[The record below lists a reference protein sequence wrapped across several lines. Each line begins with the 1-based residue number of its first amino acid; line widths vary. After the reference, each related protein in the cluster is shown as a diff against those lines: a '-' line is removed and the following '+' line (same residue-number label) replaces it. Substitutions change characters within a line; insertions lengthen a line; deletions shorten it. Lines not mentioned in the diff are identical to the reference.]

1 MVETPLLHPE
11 RFVTLGIDP
20 PKGVWTHGIDSIFA
34 NIEQNNVIGLK
45 PGYDYSKLDKTTGL
59 IKENEE
65 VTENV
70 DDVNQTQEEENM
82 LVPIS
87 AWKKVLDQLGN
98 LHEADKL
105 MAEARERAAKAE
117 AESEFLREKLKN
129 TREELNTFKK
139 KKRFFF
145 F

>member
-1 MVETPLLHPE
+1 MSSYEERMSQKYNFFSSEDKNQVSDSDVE
-11 RFVTLGIDP
+11 
-20 PKGVWTHGIDSIFA
+20 
-34 NIEQNNVIGLK
+34 
-45 PGYDYSKLDKTTGL
+45 
-59 IKENEE
+59 KETKNEE
-65 VTENV
+65 IIKNV
-70 DDVNQTQEEENM
+70 DDVNETQEEENM

>member
-1 MVETPLLHPE
+1 MSSYEERMSHKYNFFSSEDKNQVSDSDVGKET
-11 RFVTLGIDP
+11 
-20 PKGVWTHGIDSIFA
+20 K
-34 NIEQNNVIGLK
+34 
-45 PGYDYSKLDKTTGL
+45 
-59 IKENEE
+59 NEE
-65 VTENV
+65 IIKNV
-70 DDVNQTQEEENM
+70 DDVNETQEEENM

>member
-1 MVETPLLHPE
+1 MSSYEERMSKKYNFFSSEDDDDNESKIQPNNKNQDEIENNQEDAASNEYVEAST
-11 RFVTLGIDP
+11 D
-20 PKGVWTHGIDSIFA
+20 
-34 NIEQNNVIGLK
+34 
-45 PGYDYSKLDKTTGL
+45 
-59 IKENEE
+59 
-65 VTENV
+65 
-70 DDVNQTQEEENM
+70 EENM
-82 LVPIS
+82 LVPVS

-129 TREELNTFKK
+129 TREELKTFKNK
-139 KKRFFF
+139 NRFFF

>member
-1 MVETPLLHPE
+1 MSNYEERMSKKYNFFSNDKDVNDTSANEPEVSSET
-11 RFVTLGIDP
+11 TSN
-20 PKGVWTHGIDSIFA
+20 IDS
-34 NIEQNNVIGLK
+34 
-45 PGYDYSKLDKTTGL
+45 D
-59 IKENEE
+59 
-65 VTENV
+65 
-70 DDVNQTQEEENM
+70 EENM
-82 LVPIS
+82 MVPIS

-129 TREELNTFKK
+129 TRDELNVFKK

>member
-1 MVETPLLHPE
+1 MSSYEERMSQKYNFFSSEDKNQVSDSDVE
-11 RFVTLGIDP
+11 
-20 PKGVWTHGIDSIFA
+20 
-34 NIEQNNVIGLK
+34 
-45 PGYDYSKLDKTTGL
+45 
-59 IKENEE
+59 KETKNEE
-65 VTENV
+65 IIENV
-70 DDVNQTQEEENM
+70 DEVNKTQEEENM

>member
-1 MVETPLLHPE
+1 MSNYEE
-11 RFVTLGIDP
+11 RM
-20 PKGVWTHGIDSIFA
+20 
-34 NIEQNNVIGLK
+34 
-45 PGYDYSKLDKTTGL
+45 SKKYNFFSNDK
-59 IKENEE
+59 
-65 VTENV
+65 
-70 DDVNQTQEEENM
+70 DVNDTTANEPEVSSETTSNMDSDEENM
-82 LVPIS
+82 MVPIS

-129 TREELNTFKK
+129 TRDELNVFKK

>member
-1 MVETPLLHPE
+1 MSSYEE
-11 RFVTLGIDP
+11 RMSQKYNFFSSEDKNQVS
-20 PKGVWTHGIDSIFA
+20 DSD
-34 NIEQNNVIGLK
+34 V
-45 PGYDYSKLDKTTGL
+45 
-59 IKENEE
+59 ENETKNE
-65 VTENV
+65 EIIENV
-70 DDVNQTQEEENM
+70 DEVNETQEEENM

>member
-1 MVETPLLHPE
+1 MSSYEERMSQKYNFFSSEDKDQVSDSEVEKETKNE
-11 RFVTLGIDP
+11 EIIEKID
-20 PKGVWTHGIDSIFA
+20 
-34 NIEQNNVIGLK
+34 E
-45 PGYDYSKLDKTTGL
+45 
-59 IKENEE
+59 ENE
-65 VTENV
+65 
-70 DDVNQTQEEENM
+70 TQEEEKM

-129 TREELNTFKK
+129 TREELNKFKK

>member
-1 MVETPLLHPE
+1 MSSYEERMSQKYNFFSSEDKNQVSDSEVEKET
-11 RFVTLGIDP
+11 
-20 PKGVWTHGIDSIFA
+20 
-34 NIEQNNVIGLK
+34 
-45 PGYDYSKLDKTTGL
+45 
-59 IKENEE
+59 ENEE
-65 VTENV
+65 IIENV
-70 DDVNQTQEEENM
+70 DEVNETQEENM

-129 TREELNTFKK
+129 TREELNSFKK

>member
-1 MVETPLLHPE
+1 MSNYEE
-11 RFVTLGIDP
+11 RM
-20 PKGVWTHGIDSIFA
+20 
-34 NIEQNNVIGLK
+34 
-45 PGYDYSKLDKTTGL
+45 SKKYNFFSNDK
-59 IKENEE
+59 
-65 VTENV
+65 
-70 DDVNQTQEEENM
+70 DVNDTSANEPEISSETTSNMDSDEENM
-82 LVPIS
+82 MVPIS

-129 TREELNTFKK
+129 TRDELNVFKK

>member
-1 MVETPLLHPE
+1 MSSYEERMSKKYNFFSSEEDDDNESKIQPNIKNQDEIENNQEDAASNEDVEAST
-11 RFVTLGIDP
+11 D
-20 PKGVWTHGIDSIFA
+20 
-34 NIEQNNVIGLK
+34 
-45 PGYDYSKLDKTTGL
+45 
-59 IKENEE
+59 
-65 VTENV
+65 
-70 DDVNQTQEEENM
+70 EENM
-82 LVPIS
+82 LVPVS

-129 TREELNTFKK
+129 TREELNTFKN

>member
-1 MVETPLLHPE
+1 M
-11 RFVTLGIDP
+11 RFELFFKFSSDDKNKVS
-20 PKGVWTHGIDSIFA
+20 DS
-34 NIEQNNVIGLK
+34 EGEK
-45 PGYDYSKLDKTTGL
+45 KT
-59 IKENEE
+59 KNEE
-65 VTENV
+65 ITENV
-70 DDVNQTQEEENM
+70 DEVNETQEEENM

>member
-1 MVETPLLHPE
+1 MSSYEERMSQKYNFFSSEDKNQVSDSDIENET
-11 RFVTLGIDP
+11 R
-20 PKGVWTHGIDSIFA
+20 
-34 NIEQNNVIGLK
+34 
-45 PGYDYSKLDKTTGL
+45 
-59 IKENEE
+59 NEE

-70 DDVNQTQEEENM
+70 DDVNETQEEENM

>member
-1 MVETPLLHPE
+1 MSSYEERMSQKYNFFSSEDKNQVSDSDVE
-11 RFVTLGIDP
+11 
-20 PKGVWTHGIDSIFA
+20 
-34 NIEQNNVIGLK
+34 
-45 PGYDYSKLDKTTGL
+45 
-59 IKENEE
+59 KETKNEE
-65 VTENV
+65 ITENLDEV
-70 DDVNQTQEEENM
+70 IENQEEENM

>member
-1 MVETPLLHPE
+1 MSSYEERISQKYNFFSSEDKNQVSDSDVE
-11 RFVTLGIDP
+11 
-20 PKGVWTHGIDSIFA
+20 
-34 NIEQNNVIGLK
+34 
-45 PGYDYSKLDKTTGL
+45 
-59 IKENEE
+59 KETKNEE
-65 VTENV
+65 IIKNV
-70 DDVNQTQEEENM
+70 DDVNETQEEENM

>member
-1 MVETPLLHPE
+1 MSNYEERMSKKYNFFSDDKNDTDKNINEPE
-11 RFVTLGIDP
+11 IV
-20 PKGVWTHGIDSIFA
+20 KQDS
-34 NIEQNNVIGLK
+34 Q
-45 PGYDYSKLDKTTGL
+45 DLDS
-59 IKENEE
+59 
-65 VTENV
+65 
-70 DDVNQTQEEENM
+70 DEENM
-82 LVPIS
+82 MVPIS
-87 AWKKVLDQLGN
+87 AWNKVLDQLGN

>member
-1 MVETPLLHPE
+1 MSSYEE
-11 RFVTLGIDP
+11 RMSQKYNFFSSEDKNQVS
-20 PKGVWTHGIDSIFA
+20 DSEA
-34 NIEQNNVIGLK
+34 EK
-45 PGYDYSKLDKTTGL
+45 KT
-59 IKENEE
+59 KNEE
-65 VTENV
+65 ITENV
-70 DDVNQTQEEENM
+70 DVVNETQEEENM

>member
-1 MVETPLLHPE
+1 MSSYEERMSQKYNFFSSEDKNQVSDSDVDKET
-11 RFVTLGIDP
+11 
-20 PKGVWTHGIDSIFA
+20 K
-34 NIEQNNVIGLK
+34 
-45 PGYDYSKLDKTTGL
+45 
-59 IKENEE
+59 NEE
-65 VTENV
+65 ITENV
-70 DDVNQTQEEENM
+70 DDVNETQEEENM

-87 AWKKVLDQLGN
+87 AWKKVLDLLGN

>member
-1 MVETPLLHPE
+1 MSSYEERMSKKYNFFSSEEDDDNESKIQPNIKNHDEIENNQEDAAINEDVEAT
-11 RFVTLGIDP
+11 ID
-20 PKGVWTHGIDSIFA
+20 
-34 NIEQNNVIGLK
+34 
-45 PGYDYSKLDKTTGL
+45 
-59 IKENEE
+59 
-65 VTENV
+65 
-70 DDVNQTQEEENM
+70 EENM
-82 LVPIS
+82 LVPVS

-129 TREELNTFKK
+129 TREELNTFKN

>member
-1 MVETPLLHPE
+1 MSSYEERMSKKYNFFSSEEDDDNKSKIQPNIKNQDEIENNQEDAAINEDVEAST
-11 RFVTLGIDP
+11 D
-20 PKGVWTHGIDSIFA
+20 
-34 NIEQNNVIGLK
+34 
-45 PGYDYSKLDKTTGL
+45 
-59 IKENEE
+59 
-65 VTENV
+65 
-70 DDVNQTQEEENM
+70 EENM
-82 LVPIS
+82 LVPVS

-129 TREELNTFKK
+129 TREELNTFKN

>member
-1 MVETPLLHPE
+1 MSNYEE
-11 RFVTLGIDP
+11 RM
-20 PKGVWTHGIDSIFA
+20 
-34 NIEQNNVIGLK
+34 
-45 PGYDYSKLDKTTGL
+45 SKKYNFFSNDK
-59 IKENEE
+59 
-65 VTENV
+65 
-70 DDVNQTQEEENM
+70 DVNDTSANETEVSSETTSNMDTDEENM
-82 LVPIS
+82 MVPIS

-129 TREELNTFKK
+129 TRDELNVFKK

>member
-1 MVETPLLHPE
+1 MSSYEE
-11 RFVTLGIDP
+11 RMSQKYNFFSSDDKNQVS
-20 PKGVWTHGIDSIFA
+20 DSEA
-34 NIEQNNVIGLK
+34 EK
-45 PGYDYSKLDKTTGL
+45 KT
-59 IKENEE
+59 KNEE
-65 VTENV
+65 ITENV
-70 DDVNQTQEEENM
+70 DVVNETQEEENM

>member
-1 MVETPLLHPE
+1 MSSYEERMSQKYNFFSSEDKNQVSDSDIEKET
-11 RFVTLGIDP
+11 R
-20 PKGVWTHGIDSIFA
+20 
-34 NIEQNNVIGLK
+34 
-45 PGYDYSKLDKTTGL
+45 
-59 IKENEE
+59 NEE
-65 VTENV
+65 INENV
-70 DDVNQTQEEENM
+70 DDINQTQEEENM
-82 LVPIS
+82 LFPIS

>member
-1 MVETPLLHPE
+1 MSSYEERMSQKYNFFSSEDKNQVSDSDVE
-11 RFVTLGIDP
+11 
-20 PKGVWTHGIDSIFA
+20 
-34 NIEQNNVIGLK
+34 
-45 PGYDYSKLDKTTGL
+45 
-59 IKENEE
+59 KETKNEE
-65 VTENV
+65 IIENV
-70 DDVNQTQEEENM
+70 YEVNETQEEENM

>member
-1 MVETPLLHPE
+1 MSNYEE
-11 RFVTLGIDP
+11 RM
-20 PKGVWTHGIDSIFA
+20 
-34 NIEQNNVIGLK
+34 
-45 PGYDYSKLDKTTGL
+45 SKKYNFFSNDK
-59 IKENEE
+59 
-65 VTENV
+65 
-70 DDVNQTQEEENM
+70 DVNDTSANEPKVSSETTSNMDSDEENM
-82 LVPIS
+82 MVPIS

-129 TREELNTFKK
+129 TRDELNVFKK

>member
-1 MVETPLLHPE
+1 MSSYEERMSQKYNFFSSEDKNQVSDSDVDKET
-11 RFVTLGIDP
+11 
-20 PKGVWTHGIDSIFA
+20 K
-34 NIEQNNVIGLK
+34 
-45 PGYDYSKLDKTTGL
+45 
-59 IKENEE
+59 NEE
-65 VTENV
+65 ITENV
-70 DDVNQTQEEENM
+70 DDVNETQEEENM

-105 MAEARERAAKAE
+105 MAEARERSAKAE

-129 TREELNTFKK
+129 TREELNSFKK

>member
-1 MVETPLLHPE
+1 M
-11 RFVTLGIDP
+11 
-20 PKGVWTHGIDSIFA
+20 
-34 NIEQNNVIGLK
+34 
-45 PGYDYSKLDKTTGL
+45 SKKYNFFSNDK
-59 IKENEE
+59 
-65 VTENV
+65 
-70 DDVNQTQEEENM
+70 DVNDTSANEPEVSSETTSNMDSDEENM
-82 LVPIS
+82 MVPIS

-129 TREELNTFKK
+129 TRDELNVFKK

>member
-1 MVETPLLHPE
+1 MSSYEERMSKKYNFFSSEEDDDNESKIQPNIKNQDEIENNLEDAAINEDVE
-11 RFVTLGIDP
+11 
-20 PKGVWTHGIDSIFA
+20 A
-34 NIEQNNVIGLK
+34 
-45 PGYDYSKLDKTTGL
+45 TT
-59 IKENEE
+59 
-65 VTENV
+65 
-70 DDVNQTQEEENM
+70 DEENM
-82 LVPIS
+82 LVPVS

-129 TREELNTFKK
+129 TREELNTFKN